1 MHTILYENHVYS
13 PQETFDME
21 EHNNMQR
28 TVTLLLLDTFTTS
41 SLHTVG
47 NMGVMKCL
55 GQGGLRSLSASSI
68 CNKRVFVFNV
78 AVHISIFAAIK
89 Q

>member
-1 MHTILYENHVYS
+1 MR
-13 PQETFDME
+13 D
-21 EHNNMQR
+21 NNVQS
-28 TVTLLLLDTFTTS
+28 TVTLLPLDTFTTS

-55 GQGGLRSLSASSI
+55 GQGGLRSLTASSI
-68 CNKRVFVFNV
+68 WNKIVFVFNV
-78 AVHISIFAAIK
+78 AVHIIIFSAIK

>member
-1 MHTILYENHVYS
+1 MKITSIAHKKRLTYR
-13 PQETFDME
+13 
-21 EHNNMQR
+21 EHNDVQS
-28 TVTLLLLDTFTTS
+28 TVTLLPLDTFTIS

-47 NMGVMKCL
+47 NIGAMKLL

-68 CNKRVFVFNV
+68 WNKRDFIFNV